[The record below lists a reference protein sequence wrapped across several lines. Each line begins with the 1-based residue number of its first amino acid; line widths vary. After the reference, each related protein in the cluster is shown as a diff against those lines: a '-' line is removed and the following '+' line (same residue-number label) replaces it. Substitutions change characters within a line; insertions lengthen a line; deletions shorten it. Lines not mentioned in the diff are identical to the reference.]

1 VPGYDIAVLSDFCF
15 DVAGDYYD
23 FLHLGPQSLLIVIA
37 EVEGKGVSSALIM
50 ANLQA
55 TLRALVLHLHSLEV
69 LAFSL
74 NEMLY
79 KDTHAGK
86 HLSVFLGLVDTRKH
100 VLQYV
105 NAGLAPPILVRGRD
119 GAVKLLEEG
128 GTVIGLFPQADYS
141 RGSLKLEPGDLL
153 VCCTDGIL
161 QVSDETKEEYGTR
174 RLAEFV
180 RSQRERTAQGV
191 VDAVLSEIAAYP
203 TSSMNDDDKVVIVMK
218 VTAENGTEDDRIE

>member
-1 VPGYDIAVLSDFCF
+1 MAVLSDFCF

-23 FLHLGPQSLLIVIA
+23 FLNLGPQSLLIVIA

-55 TLRALVLHLHSLEV
+55 TLRALVMHLHSLEV

-79 KDTHAGK
+79 KDTRAGK
-86 HLSVFLGLVDTRKH
+86 HLSIFLGLVDTRRN

-105 NAGLAPPILVRGRD
+105 NAGLVPPILVRGKS
-119 GAVKLLEEG
+119 GEVKLLEEG
-128 GTVIGLFPQADYS
+128 GTVIGLFPQADYT
-141 RGSLKLEPGDLL
+141 RGSVKLEQGDLL

-161 QVSDETKEEYGTR
+161 EVSNEREEAYGAK

-180 RSQRERTAQGV
+180 RRHRDCNAQGV
-191 VDAVLSEIAAYP
+191 VDAVLSEVSSYPAA
-203 TSSMNDDDKVVIVMK
+203 SMNDDDKVLIVMK
-218 VTAENGTEDDRIE
+218 FTADKSGETLEEGQIE